1 MEPCT
6 FFADSL
12 GRPASPIEGWPTAP
26 DIAFGEVKGGR
37 VRPRRPREKKLVFG
51 LSKIFGIDTAKKAR
65 GSQSSNQIRPARHS
79 PEAKPMAGGDL
90 ERIGIDAQFFGS
102 RQKGLGRYVQKL
114 VEGLEKN
121 TRYQIPDTRYNFIV
135 FLRRENWHD
144 YQPQNHLFKKV
155 LADYKWYGFKE
166 QIFMPFKIRQ
176 EKIDL
181 MHFPHFNLPILC
193 PTPFVVTIHDLVLK
207 KFPTRRASTF
217 GLILYRLK
225 NLAYQLV
232 IWLAVKRA
240 KKIIAVSSYTKQDIL
255 RYFKVRPEKIEVVYE
270 GAPQPGWGAAP
281 HGGQPP
287 SLAAAVP
294 VPQKP
299 YVLYVGNAYPHKNL
313 ERLILAFA
321 KIKNQEYQLVLVG
334 EIDYFYNKLKEF
346 VHNSKFII
354 HDSVV
359 FIGLVSDK
367 QLETLYQNAS
377 LYVFPSLYEGFGL
390 PALEAMAFGL
400 PIVSSKAASLPE
412 ILGRAAFYFD
422 PDDIDG
428 MAQAIKRGLRDKD
441 LREKLREAG
450 FEQIKKYSW
459 SKMAQETLEIYQKSF

>member
-1 MEPCT
+1 MKE
-6 FFADSL
+6 
-12 GRPASPIEGWPTAP
+12 
-26 DIAFGEVKGGR
+26 
-37 VRPRRPREKKLVFG
+37 RR
-51 LSKIFGIDTAKKAR
+51 
-65 GSQSSNQIRPARHS
+65 SQA
-79 PEAKPMAGGDL
+79 
-90 ERIGIDAQFFGS
+90 
-102 RQKGLGRYVQKL
+102 
-114 VEGLEKN
+114 
-121 TRYQIPDTRYNFIV
+121 
-135 FLRRENWHD
+135 
-144 YQPQNHLFKKV
+144 
-155 LADYKWYGFKE
+155 
-166 QIFMPFKIRQ
+166 
-176 EKIDL
+176 
-181 MHFPHFNLPILC
+181 
-193 PTPFVVTIHDLVLK
+193 
-207 KFPTRRASTF
+207 
-217 GLILYRLK
+217 
-225 NLAYQLV
+225 
-232 IWLAVKRA
+232 
-240 KKIIAVSSYTKQDIL
+240 
-255 RYFKVRPEKIEVVYE
+255 
-270 GAPQPGWGAAP
+270 
-281 HGGQPP
+281 GGQPP